1 MSSGL
6 GEFHQQ
12 SSFIIR
18 LLNLLLVGYS

>member
-1 MSSGL
+1 MSFGL